1 MFQDSVN
8 VVYIFSC
15 FFREMIIVAI
25 DPGIRNLGWS
35 VYDDTKNQF
44 ISFGRYDLLKD
55 QPKTKHTKYP
65 DLVHDFIA
73 ASKDV
78 FDLADAIVI
87 EIQMAAKFKVIQTA
101 FQCFFWEKSHLIS
114 PRSVRCHF
122 KISMGNYAKNKKASV
137 TKIPELD
144 IPTKNKL
151 WFERF
156 EKSKRDDVADAILLG
171 LYYSQKGRQKAE
183 KDRQKAQK
191 TKKRKRKGV

>member
-1 MFQDSVN
+1 MS
-8 VVYIFSC
+8 YIYRVDF
-15 FFREMIIVAI
+15 EKMIIVAI

-35 VYDDTKNQF
+35 VYDDTKGQF

-55 QPKTKHTKYP
+55 QPKAKHTKYP
-65 DLVHDFIA
+65 DLVHDFIT

-87 EIQMAAKFKVIQTA
+87 EIQMPAKFKVIQTA
-101 FQCFFWEKSHLIS
+101 FQCFFWGKSHLIS

-122 KISMGNYAKNKKASV
+122 DISTGNYAKNKKASV

-144 IPTKNKL
+144 IPMKNKH

-171 LYYSQKGRQKAE
+171 LYYSQKAE
-183 KDRQKAQK
+183 KERQKAQK
-191 TKKRKRKGV
+191 TKKRKRK

>member
-1 MFQDSVN
+1 
-8 VVYIFSC
+8 
-15 FFREMIIVAI
+15 MIIVAI

-35 VYDDTKNQF
+35 VYDEAKGQF

-55 QPKTKHTKYP
+55 QPKAKHTKYP
-65 DLVHDFIA
+65 ILVHDFIT

-87 EIQMAAKFKVIQTA
+87 EIQMTAKFKVIQTA
-101 FQCFFWEKSHLIS
+101 FQCFFWGKSHLIS

-122 KISMGNYAKNKKASV
+122 DISTGNYAKNKKASI

-144 IPTKNKL
+144 IPTQNKQ

-171 LYYSQKGRQKAE
+171 LYYSQKGKLT
-183 KDRQKAQK
+183 AQK
-191 TKKRKRKGV
+191 TKRKRK